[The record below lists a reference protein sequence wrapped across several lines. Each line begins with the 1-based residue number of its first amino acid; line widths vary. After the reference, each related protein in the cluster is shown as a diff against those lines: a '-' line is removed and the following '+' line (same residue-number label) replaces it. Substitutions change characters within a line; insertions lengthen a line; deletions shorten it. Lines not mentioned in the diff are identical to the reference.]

1 MKRMKNTYFVW
12 NSWIF
17 LCICLFVQ
25 TQVQQLG
32 HQTHLCSQYMLN
44 NIDCTFSNISVLLH
58 SGHLRSFHVHFGFII
73 TVDLQKNTN
82 EYRWSAQ
89 QEKHWKQRNKL
100 KKRKNQSA
108 MMLDVRLLAHCPL
121 QTKGKFYSD
130 STRFYIFLYFSA

>member
-12 NSWIF
+12 NSLIF

-44 NIDCTFSNISVLLH
+44 NIDCSFSNISVLLH

-73 TVDLQKNTN
+73 TVDLLKNNIDDGKALKT
-82 EYRWSAQ
+82 
-89 QEKHWKQRNKL
+89 KKQSE
-100 KKRKNQSA
+100 KRKKSLFSA

-121 QTKGKFYSD
+121 QAKNEQIQKTVVM
-130 STRFYIFLYFSA
+130 T

>member
-12 NSWIF
+12 NSLIF

-44 NIDCTFSNISVLLH
+44 NIDCSFSNISVLLH

-73 TVDLQKNTN
+73 TVDLLKNN
-82 EYRWSAQ
+82 IDDGKA
-89 QEKHWKQRNKL
+89 L
-100 KKRKNQSA
+100 KTKKKTEKRKKCLFSA

-121 QTKGKFYSD
+121 QAKNEQIQKTVVM
-130 STRFYIFLYFSA
+130 T

>member
-12 NSWIF
+12 NSLIF

-44 NIDCTFSNISVLLH
+44 NIDCSFSNISVLLH

-73 TVDLQKNTN
+73 TVDLLKNNIDDGKALKT
-82 EYRWSAQ
+82 
-89 QEKHWKQRNKL
+89 KKQTE
-100 KKRKNQSA
+100 KRKKFLFSA

-121 QTKGKFYSD
+121 QAKNEQIQKTVVM
-130 STRFYIFLYFSA
+130 T

>member
-12 NSWIF
+12 NSLIF

-44 NIDCTFSNISVLLH
+44 NIDCSFSNISVLLH

-73 TVDLQKNTN
+73 TVDLLKNNIDDGKALKT
-82 EYRWSAQ
+82 
-89 QEKHWKQRNKL
+89 KKQTERR
-100 KKRKNQSA
+100 KKSLFSA

-121 QTKGKFYSD
+121 QAKNEQIQKTVVM
-130 STRFYIFLYFSA
+130 T

>member
-12 NSWIF
+12 NSLIF

-44 NIDCTFSNISVLLH
+44 NIDCSFSNISVLLH

-73 TVDLQKNTN
+73 TVDLLKNNIDDGKALKT
-82 EYRWSAQ
+82 
-89 QEKHWKQRNKL
+89 KKQTE
-100 KKRKNQSA
+100 KRKKSLFSA

-121 QTKGKFYSD
+121 QAKNKQIQKTVVM
-130 STRFYIFLYFSA
+130 T

>member
-12 NSWIF
+12 NSLIF

-44 NIDCTFSNISVLLH
+44 NIDCSFSNISVLLH

-73 TVDLQKNTN
+73 TVDLLKNNIDDGKALKT
-82 EYRWSAQ
+82 
-89 QEKHWKQRNKL
+89 KKQTE
-100 KKRKNQSA
+100 KRKKSIFSA
-108 MMLDVRLLAHCPL
+108 MMLDMRLLAHCPL
-121 QTKGKFYSD
+121 QAKNEQIQKTVVM
-130 STRFYIFLYFSA
+130 T

>member
-12 NSWIF
+12 NSLIF

-44 NIDCTFSNISVLLH
+44 NIDCSFSNISVLLH

-73 TVDLQKNTN
+73 TVDLLKNNIDDGKALKT
-82 EYRWSAQ
+82 
-89 QEKHWKQRNKL
+89 KKQTE
-100 KKRKNQSA
+100 KRKKSLFSA

-121 QTKGKFYSD
+121 QAKNEQIQKTVVM
-130 STRFYIFLYFSA
+130 T

>member
-12 NSWIF
+12 NSLIF

-44 NIDCTFSNISVLLH
+44 NIDCSFSNISVLLH

-73 TVDLQKNTN
+73 TVDLLKNNIDDGKALKT
-82 EYRWSAQ
+82 
-89 QEKHWKQRNKL
+89 KKQTE
-100 KKRKNQSA
+100 KRKKSLFSA
-108 MMLDVRLLAHCPL
+108 MMLDMRLLAHCPL
-121 QTKGKFYSD
+121 QAKNEQIQKTVVM
-130 STRFYIFLYFSA
+130 T

>member
-12 NSWIF
+12 NSLIF

-44 NIDCTFSNISVLLH
+44 NIDCSFSNISVLLH
-58 SGHLRSFHVHFGFII
+58 SCHLRSFHVHFGFII
-73 TVDLQKNTN
+73 TVDLLKNNIDDGKALKT
-82 EYRWSAQ
+82 
-89 QEKHWKQRNKL
+89 KKQTE
-100 KKRKNQSA
+100 KRKKSLFSA

-121 QTKGKFYSD
+121 QAKNEQIQKTVVM
-130 STRFYIFLYFSA
+130 T

>member
-12 NSWIF
+12 NSLIF

-44 NIDCTFSNISVLLH
+44 NIDCSFSNISVLLH

-73 TVDLQKNTN
+73 TVDLLKNN
-82 EYRWSAQ
+82 IDDGKA
-89 QEKHWKQRNKL
+89 L
-100 KKRKNQSA
+100 KTKKKTEKRKKSLFSA

-121 QTKGKFYSD
+121 QAKNEQIQKNCCYDIKENFK
-130 STRFYIFLYFSA
+130 

>member
-12 NSWIF
+12 NSLIF

-32 HQTHLCSQYMLN
+32 HQTHPCSQYMLN
-44 NIDCTFSNISVLLH
+44 NIDCSFSNISVLLH

-73 TVDLQKNTN
+73 TVDLLKNNIDDGKALKT
-82 EYRWSAQ
+82 
-89 QEKHWKQRNKL
+89 KKQTE
-100 KKRKNQSA
+100 KRKKSLFSA

-121 QTKGKFYSD
+121 QAKNEQIQKTVVM
-130 STRFYIFLYFSA
+130 T

>member
-12 NSWIF
+12 NSLIF

-44 NIDCTFSNISVLLH
+44 NIDCSFSNISVLLH

-73 TVDLQKNTN
+73 TVDLLKNNIDDGKALKTKKKT
-82 EYRWSAQ
+82 
-89 QEKHWKQRNKL
+89 EKRKKISFQCYDVGRASVSPL
-100 KKRKNQSA
+100 PTPGKKRTNTKNCCY
-108 MMLDVRLLAHCPL
+108 DI
-121 QTKGKFYSD
+121 KENFK
-130 STRFYIFLYFSA
+130 

>member
-12 NSWIF
+12 NSLIF

-44 NIDCTFSNISVLLH
+44 NIDCSFSNISVFLH

-73 TVDLQKNTN
+73 TVDLLKNNIDDGKALKT
-82 EYRWSAQ
+82 
-89 QEKHWKQRNKL
+89 KKQTE
-100 KKRKNQSA
+100 KRKKSLFSA

-121 QTKGKFYSD
+121 QAKNEQIQKTVVM
-130 STRFYIFLYFSA
+130 T